1 MDYVYFIASVICVW
15 IILSVAANLAIG
27 YGGLMSLGHVGYLAI
42 GAYTAASLNIL
53 LNLNFYYTIPIAI
66 VATAAVAYVTVIPL
80 LRLGTFYFGLATLGL
95 NIVITDVLQNIGP
108 RVPGAEGLFGLHLP
122 ELMTIGLWRLTFIAA
137 LTAGVVYLALR
148 LVRSPFG
155 RSLRAMRDQPDAIES
170 LGKSARR
177 VRTIIWTISGA
188 LAGLAGALYCTT
200 LSYIDPTVFNFQ
212 FSFNLLTYIG
222 FGGLASIAGSVLGPA
237 ILIAF
242 GEALRFTGLPS
253 EITGPVQQSLFALLL
268 IFVMVFR
275 RQGLVGKYDFR
286 E

>member
-1 MDYVYFIASVICVW
+1 VDYVYFIVSVICVW
-15 IILSVAANLAIG
+15 TILSLAANLVIG
-27 YGGLMSLGHVGYLAI
+27 YGGLMSLGHVGYLAV
-42 GAYTAASLNIL
+42 GAYTAAALNIL
-53 LNLNFYYTIPIAI
+53 WNVNFYYTIP
-66 VATAAVAYVTVIPL
+66 VAVLVTAAVAYVTIVPL
-80 LRLGTFYFGLATLGL
+80 LRLGAFYFGLATLGL
-95 NIVITDVLQNIGP
+95 NIVITDVLQNVGP

-122 ELMTIGLWRLTFIAA
+122 ALLSSGIGRLAFVAI
-137 LTAGVVYLALR
+137 LTAGVVYLTLR

-170 LGKSARR
+170 LGKSANR
-177 VRTIIWTISGA
+177 VRIVIWTISGA

-242 GEALRFTGLPS
+242 GEALRFSGLPS
-253 EITGPVQQSLFALLL
+253 EITGPIQQSLFALLL
-268 IFVMVFR
+268 IFVMLFR
-275 RQGLVGKYDFR
+275 RQGLVGNYDFR

>member
-1 MDYVYFIASVICVW
+1 MDYVYFIVSVICVW
-15 IILSVAANLAIG
+15 TILSVAANLAIG

-42 GAYTAASLNIL
+42 GAYTAATLNIL
-53 LNLNFYYTIPIAI
+53 WGVNFYYTIPAAI
-66 VATAAVAYVTVIPL
+66 VVTAAVAGVTVVPL
-80 LRLGTFYFGLATLGL
+80 LRLGAFYFGLATLGL
-95 NIVITDVLQNIGP
+95 NIVITDVLQNAGP

-122 ELMTIGLWRLTFIAA
+122 PLLTSG
-137 LTAGVVYLALR
+137 AGRFAFVAVFTVAVVYLALR

-155 RSLRAMRDQPDAIES
+155 RTLRAMRDQPDAIES
-170 LGKSARR
+170 LGKSANR
-177 VRTIIWTISGA
+177 VRVVIWTISGA

-242 GEALRFTGLPS
+242 GEALRFSGLPS

-268 IFVMVFR
+268 IFVMLFR
-275 RQGLVGKYDFR
+275 RQGLVGNYDFR